1 MDEYCR
7 QQLGL
12 PLVEDQSQ
20 DSGSWHQMSVQGNVK
35 PGKFQNSISLQLEWI
50 KQKPLEVQKNV
61 MKSHELHL
69 EREPLEAQGMN
80 DRARPHKANSLMDQ
94 PLNKVKVYQSFEDQI
109 GIEENKSE
117 SAQSLMPDSHENQ
130 AIDVQAQNEN
140 ENEGLV
146 I

>member
-1 MDEYCR
+1 
-7 QQLGL
+7 
-12 PLVEDQSQ
+12 
-20 DSGSWHQMSVQGNVK
+20 
-35 PGKFQNSISLQLEWI
+35 
-50 KQKPLEVQKNV
+50 
-61 MKSHELHL
+61 
-69 EREPLEAQGMN
+69 MN

-140 ENEGLV
+140 ENDGLV